1 MQENGTRTIPIRSDR
16 LQMTFATGAT
26 LADERS
32 RFQRIEI
39 LESDVFG
46 RVLLLDGH
54 IQLSTFDEAAYHE
67 LLVQLPASAVPNVRR
82 VLIVGGGDGGALRE
96 ALRIEGVEEVT
107 MIEIDDRVIA
117 LSREYLPSLSDG
129 AFDDPRANVIVGD
142 AFTFVE
148 GGLGDGEP
156 YDLIVVDS
164 TDVYE
169 EEEGELSEMLW
180 TPNFYRRLLGLLS
193 PEGIVVTQADNLVF
207 CPYSV
212 EEVASLFRSV
222 FPASGVYWG
231 LVPSFGGFSGFCWGR
246 REGGLPETF
255 APKAEC
261 RTLDAT
267 TYALALSTPRFS

>member
-1 MQENGTRTIPIRSDR
+1 MHRTIPIRSDR

-26 LADERS
+26 LADETS
-32 RFQRIEI
+32 PFQRIEI

-67 LLVQLPASAVPNVRR
+67 LLVQLPASAVPKVSR

-107 MIEIDDRVIA
+107 MVEIDDRVIA
-117 LSREYLPSLSDG
+117 LSKEHLPTLSNG
-129 AFDDPRANVIVGD
+129 AFDDPRAKVVVGD
-142 AFTFVE
+142 AFAFVASAN
-148 GGLGDGEP
+148 GP

-180 TPNFYRRLLGLLS
+180 TPDFYRRLLGLLS

-212 EEVASLFRSV
+212 EEVAALFRSV
-222 FPASGVYWG
+222 FPSSGVYWG

-246 REGGLPETF
+246 PSGGLPKEF
-255 APKAEC
+255 RPKAEY
-261 RTLDAT
+261 RTLT
-267 TYALALSTPRFS
+267 PETYALALTTPRFS